1 MEKGGQR
8 GLEETRS
15 RRSRWDMADVRL
27 GDMGS
32 RTRKMQIEDP
42 EVLEVSR
49 LARGH
54 MTGKELC

>member
-1 MEKGGQR
+1 
-8 GLEETRS
+8 
-15 RRSRWDMADVRL
+15 MADVRL

-54 MTGKELC
+54 MTGKEMC